1 MAVGRPDGSLPTRTT
16 ARSVAP
22 VVHGGAPDGWLDFSA
37 NPNPLGAPAVVSRV
51 VGAVRYDRY
60 ADLDPVHAVH
70 HLAEDAG
77 VDPSAL
83 LLTSGATEGLRLI
96 ATQFLGPD
104 VPAVVIG
111 PTYGEYARVARLA
124 GAPIIERRAAAPRF
138 DPLIGVAGEVLA
150 DDRPAVV
157 VIGDPNNP
165 TARPIGADGHAHL
178 LAALARRGPAL
189 LVIDQSFRPFSRS
202 PSPDAA
208 LLATGRVI
216 LVRSLTK
223 RLGMPGVRLGYVL
236 SARGIVDRLRE
247 AQDPW
252 AVGAHAIAAAGS
264 ARWELE
270 PGERE
275 TLAAWRADLVAGLQA
290 RGFLTVPSD
299 ANYVLVSIG
308 AEAASLVAHLAG
320 RRIAVR
326 DAASF
331 GLSGLIRLAVRSPRD
346 QSLLFRAIDE
356 HVATGGQTDDG
367 AGRR

>member
-1 MAVGRPDGSLPTRTT
+1 MAVRRPDGPLPTRTA
-16 ARSVAP
+16 ARTPAT

-37 NPNPLGAPAVVSRV
+37 NPNPLGVPAAVARV

-96 ATQFLGPD
+96 ATTFLDPD
-104 VPAVVIG
+104 VPAVLIG

-124 GAPIIERRAAAPRF
+124 GAPVIERRAAPPRF

-208 LLATGRVI
+208 LLATGRAI

-236 SARGIVDRLRE
+236 SAPAIVDRLRE

-270 PGERE
+270 PGEQE
-275 TLAAWRADLVAGLQA
+275 TLAAWRTDLVAGLQA
-290 RGFLTVPSD
+290 RGFAAVPSD
-299 ANYVLVSIG
+299 ANFVLVSVG
-308 AEAASLVAHLAG
+308 AEAAALVAHLAG

-331 GLSGLIRLAVRSPRD
+331 GLSGCIRLAVRSPRD

-356 HVATGGQTDDG
+356 HVAIGV
-367 AGRR
+367 RHR